1 MAARESVHGRRW
13 RSDFLLCSGRSSGL
27 SPADQADWKVVRAG
41 WMEWGHQEDGPKDA
55 HVGPVGS
62 GLEVPGA
69 LCTVGV
75 RWLESQGLLPGSG
88 VLSLA
93 KAEAVCSDAGAQLW
107 GRRRSLSR
115 LSQSLVH
122 QIACASL
129 LYASEAADGRKITF
143 CLVYSG
149 GQLKSQRLS
158 SISLCVTMEK
168 TVTK

>member
-1 MAARESVHGRRW
+1 M
-13 RSDFLLCSGRSSGL
+13 
-27 SPADQADWKVVRAG
+27 
-41 WMEWGHQEDGPKDA
+41 
-55 HVGPVGS
+55 
-62 GLEVPGA
+62 PGA

-75 RWLESQGLLPGSG
+75 RWLGSQGLLPGSR

-93 KAEAVCSDAGAQLW
+93 RAESACSDAGAQLW

-115 LSQSLVH
+115 LSQSLIH

-129 LYASEAADGRKITF
+129 LHASEAADGRKITF

-168 TVTK
+168 TITK